1 MPELER
7 RYRLRDD
14 LNGDVWENE
23 IFDTH
28 MEAFDAANERNKRAL
43 KRHDEDGRVGD
54 PILYS
59 VVSVQTRARK
69 ENKQ

>member
-28 MEAFDAANERNKRAL
+28 AEALDAATERNKRAWAQ
-43 KRHDEDGRVGD
+43 HNEGIGD
-54 PILYS
+54 PVLYG

-69 ENKQ
+69 EDKQ